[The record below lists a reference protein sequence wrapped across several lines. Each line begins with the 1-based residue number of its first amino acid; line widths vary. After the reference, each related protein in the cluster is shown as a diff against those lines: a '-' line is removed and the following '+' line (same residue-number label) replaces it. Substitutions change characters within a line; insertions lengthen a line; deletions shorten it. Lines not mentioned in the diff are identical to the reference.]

1 MQIYYEMQQAKKIK
15 MYGIT
20 YQLRPIYFFA
30 QSKLKMFLIVCKYMY
45 TFFFIVCV
53 DMKSLYIH
61 KIAWFP
67 LVWKTFSSVDFLY
80 N

>member
-1 MQIYYEMQQAKKIK
+1 MQQAKKIK

-30 QSKLKMFLIVCKYMY
+30 QSKLKMLLIVCKY

-67 LVWKTFSSVDFLY
+67 LV
-80 N
+80 